1 MDGTMFVHAP
11 RTRRIIKSI
20 PNPNRIHM
28 NFTFDGDAYRA
39 DFLQNDI
46 RVKKDGD
53 LLGCVG
59 DLGWYCGKIVHCSL
73 SIRYLCAQT
82 LTHLFGLL

>member
-1 MDGTMFVHAP
+1 
-11 RTRRIIKSI
+11 
-20 PNPNRIHM
+20 M
-28 NFTFDGDAYRA
+28 NFTFDGGA

-59 DLGWYCGKIVHCSL
+59 DLGWYCGKSLYCSL
-73 SIRYLCAQT
+73 SIRYSCAQT
-82 LTHLFGLL
+82 LANLLEHL